1 MARDARLDREGFYIA
16 PGYYRAEIGPLAAKE
31 RTSPDVTSSE
41 FKATAYAFYAELRR
55 KEPVYK
61 ALLPDGQTGWLV
73 TRYDD
78 VNRALKDERLFKDK
92 RKLAKRAGIARLPG
106 FLRSLEAL
114 EGNMLD
120 VDPPDHGRLR
130 GLVHKGFTP
139 RRVEEMAGRVER
151 LADELLFKMG
161 TGGSLDLLR
170 EYALPIPSTIIS
182 ELLGLPAAD
191 QVRFHRWSS
200 DIVAASAG
208 KNLLRVLPSAFRF
221 LRYLKRI
228 IARKS
233 AEPEDDL
240 ISALVSAEEA
250 SDRLSADEVL
260 AMIFLLVVAGHE
272 TTVNLIGNGTLA
284 LLQHPGERERL
295 RAEPGLYRSAVE
307 EFLRFHSP
315 VEVATERYAR
325 EPIEVA
331 GVTIPKDALVCPV
344 LASANRDENHFERP
358 DELDVGREPNR
369 HLAFGDGIHFC
380 LGAPLARLEGRIALE
395 KLLSHQPNL
404 KLAVSAAELRW
415 RRALNLRGLETLPV
429 AFA

>member
-1 MARDARLDREGFYIA
+1 MS
-16 PGYYRAEIGPLAAKE
+16 
-31 RTSPDVTSSE
+31 SPDVTSSE
-41 FKATAYAFYAELRR
+41 FKAKAYAFYAELRR
-55 KEPVYK
+55 NEPVCAAK
-61 ALLPDGQTGWLV
+61 LPDGQTGWLV

-92 RKLAKRAGIARLPG
+92 RKLAKRMGIARLPG

-139 RRVEEMAGRVER
+139 RRVEQMAGRVAR
-151 LADELLFKMG
+151 LADELLLEMG
-161 TGGSLDLLR
+161 NASSVDLLH
-170 EYALPIPSTIIS
+170 EYALPIPTTIIS
-182 ELLGLPAAD
+182 EMLGIPAGD
-191 QVRFHRWSS
+191 QGRFHRWSN
-200 DIVAASAG
+200 DIVAASSLPSIWSG
-208 KNLLRVLPSAFRF
+208 RSLFRVLPSLFRF
-221 LRYLKRI
+221 MRYLKGI

-233 AEPEDDL
+233 AEPGDDL
-240 ISALVSAEEA
+240 ISALVQAEEA

-260 AMIFLLVVAGHE
+260 AMVFLLVIAGHE

-284 LLQHPGERERL
+284 LLQSPGELERL
-295 RAEPGLYRSAVE
+295 REEPGLYRTAVE
-307 EFLRFHSP
+307 ELLRFYSP

-331 GVTIPKDALVCPV
+331 GVTIPKHALVCLV

-358 DELDVGREPNR
+358 DELDVGRETNH

-395 KLLSHQPNL
+395 KLLSRWPNL
-404 KLAVSAAELRW
+404 RLAVSPDELRW
-415 RRALNLRGLETLPV
+415 RRGLNLRGLESLPV
-429 AFA
+429 TLR

>member
-1 MARDARLDREGFYIA
+1 
-16 PGYYRAEIGPLAAKE
+16 LATKE
-31 RTSPDVTSSE
+31 RESPDVTSSE
-41 FKATAYAFYAELRR
+41 FKATAYAFYEDLRR
-55 KEPVYK
+55 KEPVYEAK
-61 ALLPDGQTGWLV
+61 LPDGQTAWLV

-92 RKLAKRAGIARLPG
+92 RKLRKRAGLTKLPG

-139 RRVEEMAGRVER
+139 RRVEQMAGRVER
-151 LADELLFKMG
+151 LADELLFKVG
-161 TGGSLDLLR
+161 TEGSFDLLR

-182 ELLGLPAAD
+182 EMLGIPASD

-208 KNLLRVLPSAFRF
+208 KNLLRVLPSVFACFRF
-221 LRYLKRI
+221 LRYLKGI
-228 IARKS
+228 IAQKS

-240 ISALVSAEEA
+240 ISALVQAEEA

-260 AMIFLLVVAGHE
+260 AMVFLLVIAGHE

-295 RAEPGLYRSAVE
+295 RAEPALYRSAVE
-307 EFLRFHSP
+307 EFLRFYSP

-331 GVTIPKDALVCPV
+331 GVTIPKDGLVCPV
-344 LASANRDENHFERP
+344 LASANRDENMFERP
-358 DELDVGREPNR
+358 DELDVRREKNP

-395 KLLSHQPNL
+395 KLLSHRPNL
-404 KLAVSAAELRW
+404 RLAVSPDELRF
-415 RRALNLRGLETLPV
+415 RRGLHLRGLESLPV

>member
-1 MARDARLDREGFYIA
+1 MVAFE
-16 PGYYRAEIGPLAAKE
+16 KE
-31 RTSPDVTSSE
+31 SPDVTSSE
-41 FKATAYAFYAELRR
+41 FKATAYAFYQELRR
-55 KEPVYK
+55 TKPVYAAK
-61 ALLPDGQTGWLV
+61 LPDGQTGWLV

-92 RKLAKRAGIARLPG
+92 RKLRKRMGLARLPG

-114 EGNMLD
+114 ERNMLD

-139 RRVEEMAGRVER
+139 RRVEQMAGRVER
-151 LADELLFKMG
+151 LADELLLKVG
-161 TGGSLDLLR
+161 TEGSFDLLR

-182 ELLGLPAAD
+182 EMLGVPASD

-208 KNLLRVLPSAFRF
+208 KSLLHVLPSLLSLFRF
-221 LRYLKRI
+221 LRYLKQV

-240 ISALVSAEEA
+240 ISALVQAEEA
-250 SDRLSADEVL
+250 SDRLSQDEVL
-260 AMIFLLVVAGHE
+260 AMVFLLVVAGHE

-295 RAEPGLYRSAVE
+295 RAEPRLYRSAVE
-307 EFLRFHSP
+307 EFLRFYSP

-325 EPIEVA
+325 EPIDVA

-344 LASANRDENHFERP
+344 LASANRDESQFERP
-358 DELDVGREPNR
+358 DELDVSRENNR

-380 LGAPLARLEGRIALE
+380 LGAPLARLEGRIAIE
-395 KLLSHQPNL
+395 KLHAHRPNL
-404 KLAVSAAELRW
+404 KLPVSPEELRW
-415 RRALNLRGLETLPV
+415 RRGLNLRGLEALPV
-429 AFA
+429 APA